1 MVIRLVRNTQTSTLK
16 PSRQWRGG
24 RVEDSQLPTS
34 SSIVPTQKRRRSF
47 RVWRWSLLWLSILTL
62 LGISVTSG
70 VLWLTKVPPPIDC
83 QRMTSLS
90 ADGDRLY
97 CAQIA
102 AESGKLEYLVAAIR
116 LVEPWRSNHPL
127 YPEGQRMMV
136 KWSEAILESAQQ
148 KIKQGDLSAAVAIA
162 SKVPVSSPL
171 YPEAQAEIATW
182 KQEWKWADEI
192 VKKFKDAL
200 KGQNW
205 QQASQLIA
213 SLQKSKWQYWSISRV
228 DALMQELGAQK
239 EAWEQLEEAREL
251 AKSNKLAQLE
261 EAIALA
267 AKVSPSSYVKAQAQV
282 EQSRWIRT
290 LLQIA
295 AMLWK
300 NKDFSGLIRV
310 LERVPVNTS
319 LYQEA
324 QDWIR
329 LGRAAEAAKKDNILA
344 LVDAL
349 AAVRQIEP
357 KSPIHQ
363 LASQQATLW
372 QSQLQDHAQLQ
383 LAQFAASFEQRAG
396 LQIAIDKA
404 QTVAPGHPRRLLA
417 QTLIAQW
424 RKQIQQI
431 EDRSKLLN
439 AQQLAE
445 EETLEQLKAAVEMA
459 SNIQLGQPLRLE
471 AQSAIA
477 KWNRKI
483 QTIEDKP
490 ILDLAQALAQ
500 RRDFIA
506 AISTASQIRSDRA
519 LYSQAQEAMQEWVAQ
534 VQMAQ
539 DRPILEAA
547 AALAAQGRFDAA
559 ITTASQIP
567 PERPLYGEAQG
578 AIASWTSQK
587 AAISGETQSAF
598 P

>member
-1 MVIRLVRNTQTSTLK
+1 
-16 PSRQWRGG
+16 
-24 RVEDSQLPTS
+24 
-34 SSIVPTQKRRRSF
+34 
-47 RVWRWSLLWLSILTL
+47 
-62 LGISVTSG
+62 
-70 VLWLTKVPPPIDC
+70 
-83 QRMTSLS
+83 
-90 ADGDRLY
+90 
-97 CAQIA
+97 
-102 AESGKLEYLVAAIR
+102 
-116 LVEPWRSNHPL
+116 
-127 YPEGQRMMV
+127 
-136 KWSEAILESAQQ
+136 
-148 KIKQGDLSAAVAIA
+148 
-162 SKVPVSSPL
+162 
-171 YPEAQAEIATW
+171 
-182 KQEWKWADEI
+182 
-192 VKKFKDAL
+192 
-200 KGQNW
+200 
-205 QQASQLIA
+205 
-213 SLQKSKWQYWSISRV
+213 
-228 DALMQELGAQK
+228 MQELGAQK

-506 AISTASQIRSDRA
+506 RFLQ
-519 LYSQAQEAMQEWVAQ
+519 QAKF
-534 VQMAQ
+534 
-539 DRPILEAA
+539 DLTGRCIL
-547 AALAAQGRFDAA
+547 RH
-559 ITTASQIP
+559 
-567 PERPLYGEAQG
+567 RRRC
-578 AIASWTSQK
+578 K
-587 AAISGETQSAF
+587 SG
-598 P
+598 

>member
-1 MVIRLVRNTQTSTLK
+1 MIK
-16 PSRQWRGG
+16 
-24 RVEDSQLPTS
+24 
-34 SSIVPTQKRRRSF
+34 
-47 RVWRWSLLWLSILTL
+47 VW
-62 LGISVTSG
+62 SG
-70 VLWLTKVPPPIDC
+70 
-83 QRMTSLS
+83 
-90 ADGDRLY
+90 
-97 CAQIA
+97 
-102 AESGKLEYLVAAIR
+102 
-116 LVEPWRSNHPL
+116 
-127 YPEGQRMMV
+127 
-136 KWSEAILESAQQ
+136 AILESAQQ

-213 SLQKSKWQYWSISRV
+213 SLQKSNWSYWSISRV

-282 EQSRWIRT
+282 EQTRWIRT

-372 QSQLQDHAQLQ
+372 QSQLQDHTQLQ

-404 QTVAPGHPRRLLA
+404 QTVAPGHPRRILA

-424 RKQIQQI
+424 RQQIQQI